1 MRSFLAI
8 LLLLPLIT
16 NAQSTPASDTLIHE
30 LVKPD
35 GPGAAWLVAKD
46 GAVIARGARGMA
58 DLEKQEQLTP
68 EHVFRIGS
76 ITKQFT
82 AVAILQLVE
91 AGKLKLNDPIT
102 KYVDGAPATWSKITV
117 QHLLAHTSGIKSYT
131 GMDAF
136 DPATQQ
142 KRVTA
147 AELLEFFKNE
157 PLEFEPGT
165 KWDYNN
171 SGYVL
176 LGMIL
181 EKVSGRSYGDY
192 VEEEIFQKLGMR
204 NSSYGRDDVKVDRHA
219 TGYMKVDEKWD
230 VPSPLSM
237 TWPYAAGALLSTVD
251 DLYAWNTAVM
261 NGKLIGKDLLQQ
273 AHTELV
279 LPDGDSTRYGFG
291 WSLSRLQGSRTIEH
305 GGGIN
310 GFVTNA
316 IYLPEEEVYAVVLT
330 NQEADLA
337 DDLSARLAAIAIGQP
352 YEFKEIAI
360 TADQL
365 KEYEGVYMDGDS
377 SLRYVRAEKVGL
389 TSQRAGG
396 SRTGLIADRKDH
408 FFLEGTLH
416 QISFQ
421 RAGSGAISGLTVH
434 HRTFGDRKWTRVDKP
449 LPVEERA
456 IELSAEELQRF
467 TGVYELKPGFN
478 ITVTQEGKQL
488 MGQATGQPAFELYA
502 SAPMRFFLKAVDAQI
517 QFHADAA
524 GKVDRM
530 VLYQGGG
537 EMEGK
542 RVE

>member
-1 MRSFLAI
+1 MRNFLTI
-8 LLLLPLIT
+8 LLLLPLIA
-16 NAQSTPASDTLIHE
+16 NAQSTPAFDTLIHE
-30 LVKPD
+30 LVTPD

-46 GAVIARGARGMA
+46 GKVIARGARGMA
-58 DLEKQEQLTP
+58 DLEKQEKLTP

-91 AGKLKLNDPIT
+91 AGKLKLADPIS
-102 KYVDGAPATWSKITV
+102 KYVEGTPATWNKITV
-117 QHLLAHTSGIKSYT
+117 QHLLDHSSGIKSYT
-131 GMDAF
+131 GMEAF
-136 DPATQQ
+136 DTATQQ
-142 KRVTA
+142 KRVSTA
-147 AELLEFFKNE
+147 QLLEFFKNE

-165 KWDYNN
+165 KWNYNN

-181 EKVSGRSYGDY
+181 EKVSGRTYGEY
-192 VEEEIFQKLGMR
+192 VEEEIFKKLGMR

-219 TGYMKVDEKWD
+219 TGYMKAGEKWE
-230 VPSPLSM
+230 VAAPLSM
-237 TWPYAAGALLSTVD
+237 TWPYSAGALLSTVD
-251 DLYAWNTAVM
+251 DLHTWNTAVM
-261 NGKLIGKDLLQQ
+261 SGKLIGKDLLQK

-279 LPDGDSTRYGFG
+279 LPNGDSTRYGFG

-316 IYLPEEEVYAVVLT
+316 IYLPDEDLYAVVLT

-337 DDLSARLAAIAIGQP
+337 DDLSARLAAIAIGRP
-352 YEFKEIAI
+352 YEFKEITL

-365 KEYEGVYMDGDS
+365 KEYEGVYMNEDS
-377 SLRYVRAEKVGL
+377 MKRFIRAEENGL

-396 SRTGLIADRKDH
+396 SRHELKPDAKDH
-408 FFLEGTLH
+408 FFFDGSLN
-416 QISFQ
+416 QITFH
-421 RAGSGAISGLTVH
+421 RNGSGAIDGLTMH
-434 HRTFGDRKWTRVDKP
+434 NRAFGDQRWTRLDET
-449 LPVEERA
+449 LPAEEKA
-456 IELSAEELQRF
+456 IELSADELQRF

-478 ITVTQEGKQL
+478 ITVTRDGQQL
-488 MGQATGQPAFELYA
+488 MGQATGQSAFELFP

-517 QFHADAA
+517 QFHADAT

-530 VLYQGGG
+530 VLFQGGG
-537 EMEGK
+537 EMEGMK
-542 RVE
+542 VE